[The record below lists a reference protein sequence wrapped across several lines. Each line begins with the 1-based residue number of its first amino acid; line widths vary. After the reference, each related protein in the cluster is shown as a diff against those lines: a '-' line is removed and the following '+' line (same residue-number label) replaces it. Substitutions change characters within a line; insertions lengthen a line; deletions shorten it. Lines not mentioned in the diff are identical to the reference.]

1 MTKMRP
7 CSANALTGRFPMC
20 IFSYY
25 VIFSVTASAISLCL
39 VLPVALYYLGRVYFE
54 KLNADED

>member
-1 MTKMRP
+1 
-7 CSANALTGRFPMC
+7 MC